1 MATNS
6 VVLINYHVL
15 FFGLDFY
22 YAKSLFKSLWRK
34 GLIDVLPILEGG
46 IRYVLKY
53 VDKQLHGE
61 ELKRVYTDEFVEAPF
76 SSFSTGIGS
85 ELFFDQ
91 YNRVVTTGEY
101 KNLAGK
107 IRPIPPYYRD
117 LLGAPKLPVKIE
129 KRISEYQKLFPSGDL
144 AHGFDDYQASILYA
158 RERSFAVSALY
169 EGHATNI
176 PQSHTTHFGAVRQA
190 MYKNYEQSKIADFA
204 VFNEIAM
211 QKLYEFEGL
220 TV

>member
-1 MATNS
+1 MATNL
-6 VVLINYHVL
+6 VALTNYHVL

-22 YAKSLFKSLWRK
+22 YCKSLFKSLWRK

-53 VDKQLHGE
+53 VDKQLHGDD
-61 ELKRVYTDEFVEAPF
+61 LKKVYTDNFIEAPF
-76 SSFSTGIGS
+76 SSVSTGIGS

-91 YNRVVTTGEY
+91 YNNVVTTGEY
-101 KNLAGK
+101 INLAGK
-107 IRPIPPYYRD
+107 RRPIPPYYRD
-117 LLGAPKLPVKIE
+117 LLGAPKLPVRIE
-129 KRISEYQKLFPSGDL
+129 ERIADYKRQFPNGDL
-144 AHGFDDYQASILYA
+144 AHGFDDYQSSILYA
-158 RERSFAVSALY
+158 RERSFAISALN
-169 EGHATNI
+169 EGHAVTFPEANTI
-176 PQSHTTHFGAVRQA
+176 HFGAVRQA

-211 QKLYEFEGL
+211 KKLYEFEGL